1 MLPTKESRRNEMK
14 MKMKNDRRLLRHALA
29 QGIRT
34 AAEMA
39 AWLRALDGRKATA
52 LGALAQA

>member
-1 MLPTKESRRNEMK
+1 LSVNGKKEEK
-14 MKMKNDRRLLRHALA
+14 MKVRKDRKLLRHALA

-39 AWLRALDGRKATA
+39 AWLRTLDRGKGTP
-52 LGALAQA
+52 LGAVA

>member
-1 MLPTKESRRNEMK
+1 MLPTKESRRSE